1 MTDAQYIFGPIPSR
15 RLGRSLGVS
24 PVPEKTCNYTC
35 VYCQLGR
42 TAHMINERRLFYPVD
57 AIIGELKT
65 FLQSGIPF
73 DVITVVGEGEPTL
86 YSALGELIGHIKLL
100 SQAPVAVITN
110 GALMGDKAVREDLS
124 RADIVLPSLDAFDE
138 ESWKKIN
145 RPYPRLDFKAALEGL
160 IQFGSEYAGEIWLE
174 IMLVEGINTSDA
186 ALAALKKLCGS
197 IRHDRLYINTAVRPP
212 AENWAKPA
220 SAETV
225 QKAAAL
231 LNGIS
236 IDRLSDGGFYS
247 NIEDIYEAVISI
259 IRRHPMNRFEIQSF
273 YESRRTSDAPSVSA
287 KSGTDITDTDTR
299 TNRAENPAGSKAALE
314 NIFSRLD
321 TDKRVVPSVYKG
333 IVTYRLQ

>member
-1 MTDAQYIFGPIPSR
+1 MENAKYIFGPIPSR

-57 AIIGELKT
+57 AIIGELKN

-86 YSALGELIGHIKLL
+86 YSGLGELIRRIKLL
-100 SQAPVAVITN
+100 SEAPVAVITN
-110 GALMGDKAVREDLS
+110 GALMHDKTVREDLS
-124 RADIVLPSLDAFDE
+124 LADIVLPSLDAFDE

-145 RPYPRLDFKAALEGL
+145 RPYPRLDFKAAVEGL
-160 IQFGSEYAGEIWLE
+160 VQFGAEYTGEIWLE

-186 ALAALKKLCGS
+186 ALAALKKLCDS
-197 IRHDRLYINTAVRPP
+197 VRHERLYINTAVRPP

-225 QKAAAL
+225 QRAAAL

-236 IDRLSDGGFYS
+236 IDKLSEGGFYS
-247 NIEDIYEAVISI
+247 TIEDMYEAVISI
-259 IRRHPMNRFEIQSF
+259 IRRHPMNRFEIESF
-273 YESRRTSDAPSVSA
+273 VAARKDDSFPSYA
-287 KSGTDITDTDTR
+287 D
-299 TNRAENPAGSKAALE
+299 L
-314 NIFSRLD
+314 FSRLEKD
-321 TDKRVVPSVYKG
+321 AHVQTIDYKG
-333 IVTYRLQ
+333 IKTYRYKNK

>member
-1 MTDAQYIFGPIPSR
+1 MENAKYIFGPIPSR

-57 AIIGELKT
+57 AIIGELKN

-86 YSALGELIGHIKLL
+86 YSGLGELIRQIKLL
-100 SQAPVAVITN
+100 SAAPVAVITN
-110 GALMGDKAVREDLS
+110 GALMHDKTVREDLS
-124 RADIVLPSLDAFDE
+124 FADIVLPSLDAFNE

-145 RPYPRLDFKAALEGL
+145 RPYPRLDFKAAVEGL
-160 IQFGSEYAGEIWLE
+160 VQFGAEYTGEIWLE

-186 ALAALKKLCGS
+186 ALDALKKLCDS
-197 IRHDRLYINTAVRPP
+197 VRHERLYINTAVRPP

-225 QKAAAL
+225 QRAAAL

-236 IDRLSDGGFYS
+236 IDKLSEGGFYS
-247 NIEDIYEAVISI
+247 NIEDMYEAVISI

-273 YESRRTSDAPSVSA
+273 YESRHKSDRSSA
-287 KSGTDITDTDTR
+287 VPKSGTDTIKNT
-299 TNRAENPAGSKAALE
+299 AKSEVSENKAAV
-314 NIFSRLD
+314 NCIDDIFSRLD

-333 IVTYRLQ
+333 IVTYRLK